1 VLAHFELPD
10 IGEVSRRTV
19 AASLLVGAVALVAAF
34 SFGYLW
40 VGVGA
45 CIGLALGTVNYR
57 LAGASVDKVAA
68 TGTDNPKRPLAANTL
83 GRLGI
88 VTVIALG
95 LTFLN
100 KQLGFGVLGG
110 LAVFQFLLIV
120 NVARSMAKAGPA
132 RSDQEEL
139 VDGPAV
145 GAGAVQG
152 GAVQGG
158 IIDSNV
164 VAGRVFEGGIVDSNA
179 VDVAPAGGDSG
190 DDTRGG
196 A

>member
-152 GAVQGG
+152 G

>member
-1 VLAHFELPD
+1 MFAHFELPD
-10 IGEVSRRTV
+10 IGDVSRRTV
-19 AASLLVGAVALVAAF
+19 AASLLVGVIGLVAAF

-40 VGVGA
+40 FGVGG

-57 LAGASVDKVAA
+57 LVGVSVDKVAA

-88 VTVIALG
+88 VTVIAIG
-95 LTFLN
+95 LTFLD
-100 KQLGFGVLGG
+100 KGLGFGVLIG
-110 LAVFQFLLIV
+110 LAVFQFLLIF

-132 RSDQEEL
+132 PEHEEVL
-139 VDGPAV
+139 DGPIV
-145 GAGAVQG
+145 DSNEIAGSV
-152 GAVQGG
+152 VEGG

-164 VAGRVFEGGIVDSNA
+164 VEVGPV
-179 VDVAPAGGDSG
+179 SG
-190 DDTRGG
+190 DVRDDSRGG

>member
-1 VLAHFELPD
+1 VFAHFDLPD

-19 AASLLVGAVALVAAF
+19 AASLIVGVASLVAAL
-34 SFGYLW
+34 SFGHLW

-57 LAGASVDKVAA
+57 LVGVSVDKVAA
-68 TGTDNPKRPLAANTL
+68 TGTENPKRPLAANTM
-83 GRLGI
+83 GRLAI

-95 LTFLN
+95 LAFIN
-100 KQLGFGVLGG
+100 KGLGFGVLGG

-120 NVARSMAKAGPA
+120 NVARSMAKAGPSPELA
-132 RSDQEEL
+132 RDEPM
-139 VDGPAV
+139 DGP
-145 GAGAVQG
+145 
-152 GAVQGG
+152 

-164 VAGRVFEGGIVDSNA
+164 VAGHVGEGSIVDSNV
-179 VDVAPAGGDSG
+179 VDVAPAAADGG

>member
-1 VLAHFELPD
+1 VFAHFDLPD
-10 IGEVSRRTV
+10 IPEVSRRTV
-19 AASLLVGAVALVAAF
+19 AAALIVGVAALVAAF
-34 SFGYLW
+34 SFGYLL

-45 CIGLALGTVNYR
+45 CIGLALGTINYR
-57 LAGASVDKVAA
+57 LVGVSVDKVAA
-68 TGTDNPKRPLAANTL
+68 MGTDNPKRPLAANTL

-95 LTFLN
+95 LALVN
-100 KQLGFGVLGG
+100 KGLGFGVLAG
-110 LAVFQFLLIV
+110 LAVFQFLLIF
-120 NVARSMAKAGPA
+120 NVARSMAKAGPGT
-132 RSDQEEL
+132 DHEEV

-145 GAGAVQG
+145 GAHAGP
-152 GAVQGG
+152 GG

-164 VAGRVFEGGIVDSNA
+164 VAGRVFEGSIVDSNA
-179 VDVAPAGGDSG
+179 VDAAPTAGDVP

>member
-1 VLAHFELPD
+1 MFAHFELPD

-19 AASLLVGAVALVAAF
+19 AASLLVGAIALVAAF

-110 LAVFQFLLIV
+110 LAVFQFLLIF

-132 RSDQEEL
+132 ASDQEEL
-139 VDGPAV
+139 VDGPVVEHAP
-145 GAGAVQG
+145 AHS
-152 GAVQGG
+152 G

-164 VAGRVFEGGIVDSNA
+164 VAGRVFEGSIVDSNT
-179 VDVAPAGGDSG
+179 VDAAPAGGDPG

>member
-1 VLAHFELPD
+1 MFAHFELPD

-19 AASLLVGAVALVAAF
+19 AASLIVGVASLVAAL

-45 CIGLALGTVNYR
+45 CIGLALGTLNYR
-57 LAGASVDKVAA
+57 LVGVSVDKVAA

-83 GRLGI
+83 GRLAV

-95 LTFLN
+95 LAFVN
-100 KQLGFGVLGG
+100 KGLGFGTLAG
-110 LAVFQFLLIV
+110 LAVFQFLLIF

-132 RSDQEEL
+132 PEQDEL
-139 VDGPAV
+139 VDGP
-145 GAGAVQG
+145 
-152 GAVQGG
+152 
-158 IIDSNV
+158 IIDSNA
-164 VAGRVFEGGIVDSNA
+164 VAGRAVDGPIIDSNA
-179 VDVAPAGGDSG
+179 VAGRPGAADHG

>member
-1 VLAHFELPD
+1 MFAHFDLPD
-10 IGEVSRRTV
+10 IPEVSRRTV
-19 AASLLVGAVALVAAF
+19 AAALIVGVAALVAAF

-57 LAGASVDKVAA
+57 LVGVSVDKVAA
-68 TGTDNPKRPLAANTL
+68 TGTENPKRPLAANTL

-95 LTFLN
+95 LTFVN
-100 KQLGFGVLGG
+100 KGLGFGVLGG
-110 LAVFQFLLIV
+110 LAVFQFLLIF

-132 RSDQEEL
+132 PEHEEL
-139 VDGPAV
+139 IDGPV
-145 GAGAVQG
+145 V
-152 GAVQGG
+152 
-158 IIDSNV
+158 DSNV
-164 VAGRVFEGGIVDSNA
+164 VAGRVAEGGIVDSNV
-179 VDVAPAGGDSG
+179 VDVSPAAGDAR
-190 DDTRGG
+190 DDNRGG

>member
-1 VLAHFELPD
+1 MFAHFSLPD

-110 LAVFQFLLIV
+110 LAVFQFLLII

-132 RSDQEEL
+132 SSDQEEL

-145 GAGAVQG
+145 GGSAVES
-152 GAVQGG
+152 G

-164 VAGRVFEGGIVDSNA
+164 VAGRVFEGSIVDSNA
-179 VDVAPAGGDSG
+179 VDVAPAGGDAG

-196 A
+196 G

>member
-1 VLAHFELPD
+1 
-10 IGEVSRRTV
+10 
-19 AASLLVGAVALVAAF
+19 VAAF

-40 VGVGA
+40 FGVGG

-57 LAGASVDKVAA
+57 LVGVSVDKVAA

-88 VTVIALG
+88 VTVIAIG

-100 KQLGFGVLGG
+100 KGLGFGVLIG
-110 LAVFQFLLIV
+110 LAVFQFLLIF

-132 RSDQEEL
+132 PEHEEVL
-139 VDGPAV
+139 DGPIV
-145 GAGAVQG
+145 DSNEIAGSV
-152 GAVQGG
+152 VEGG

-164 VAGRVFEGGIVDSNA
+164 VEVGPV
-179 VDVAPAGGDSG
+179 SG
-190 DDTRGG
+190 DVRDDSRGG

>member
-1 VLAHFELPD
+1 VFAHFELPD

-19 AASLLVGAVALVAAF
+19 ATSLLFGVVVLVAAF

-57 LAGASVDKVAA
+57 LVGVSVDKVAA

-83 GRLGI
+83 GRLAV

-95 LTFLN
+95 LAMID
-100 KQLGFGVLGG
+100 KGLGFGVLGG
-110 LAVFQFLLIV
+110 LALFQFVLIF
-120 NVARSMAKAGPA
+120 NMARSMAKAGPMPEGV
-132 RSDQEEL
+132 DEDEDPL
-139 VDGPAV
+139 DGPIV
-145 GAGAVQG
+145 
-152 GAVQGG
+152 
-158 IIDSNV
+158 DSNV
-164 VAGRVFEGGIVDSNA
+164 VDASVVAGRRVVEGGLEGGIVDAN
-179 VDVAPAGGDSG
+179 VGDVPPPAGTAG
-190 DDTRGG
+190 DDIPGG

>member
-1 VLAHFELPD
+1 MFAHFELPD
-10 IGEVSRRTV
+10 IGDVSRRTV
-19 AASLLVGAVALVAAF
+19 AASLLVGLIGLVAAL
-34 SFGYLW
+34 SFGHLW
-40 VGVGA
+40 FGVGG

-57 LAGASVDKVAA
+57 LAGVSVDKVAA
-68 TGTDNPKRPLAANTL
+68 TGTDNPKRPLATNTL

-95 LTFLN
+95 LTFVN
-100 KQLGFGVLGG
+100 KGLGFGVLIG
-110 LAVFQFLLIV
+110 LAVFQFLLIF

-132 RSDQEEL
+132 PEHEE
-139 VDGPAV
+139 VQDGPIV
-145 GAGAVQG
+145 DSNEIG
-152 GAVQGG
+152 GKVAEGG

-164 VAGRVFEGGIVDSNA
+164 VEVSPARS
-179 VDVAPAGGDSG
+179 DVR

>member
-10 IGEVSRRTV
+10 IGDVSRRTV
-19 AASLLVGAVALVAAF
+19 AASLLVGVAGLVAAF

-40 VGVGA
+40 FGVGG

-57 LAGASVDKVAA
+57 LVGVSVDKVAA
-68 TGTDNPKRPLAANTL
+68 TGTDNPKRPLATNTL

-95 LTFLN
+95 LLFLN
-100 KQLGFGVLGG
+100 KELGFGVLIG
-110 LAVFQFLLIV
+110 LAVFQFLLIF

-132 RSDQEEL
+132 PEHEEL
-139 VDGPAV
+139 VEGPIIDSNEIPGNV
-145 GAGAVQG
+145 AG
-152 GAVQGG
+152 GG

-164 VAGRVFEGGIVDSNA
+164 VEVTPARG
-179 VDVAPAGGDSG
+179 DVRDES
-190 DDTRGG
+190 RGG

>member
-1 VLAHFELPD
+1 MFAHFELPD

-19 AASLLVGAVALVAAF
+19 AASLLVGAIALVAAF

-110 LAVFQFLLIV
+110 LAVFQFLLII

-132 RSDQEEL
+132 PSDQEEL

-145 GAGAVQG
+145 AGGTVPS
-152 GAVQGG
+152 G

-164 VAGRVFEGGIVDSNA
+164 VAGRVFEGSIVDSNA
-179 VDVAPAGGDSG
+179 VDVAPAGGDAG

>member
-1 VLAHFELPD
+1 VFAHFDLPD
-10 IGEVSRRTV
+10 IGDVSRRTV
-19 AASLLVGAVALVAAF
+19 AAALVVGVAGLVAAF

-40 VGVGA
+40 LGVGA

-57 LAGASVDKVAA
+57 LVGVSVDKVAA
-68 TGTDNPKRPLAANTL
+68 TGTDNPKRPLAANTM

-95 LTFLN
+95 LTFID
-100 KQLGFGVLGG
+100 KQLGFGVLIG
-110 LAVFQFLLIV
+110 LAVFQVLLIV

-132 RSDQEEL
+132 PEQEEV
-139 VDGPAV
+139 VDGPV
-145 GAGAVQG
+145 VDSNVVAGRA
-152 GAVQGG
+152 AAGG

-164 VAGRVFEGGIVDSNA
+164 V
-179 VDVAPAGGDSG
+179 DVSPATADVR

>member
-1 VLAHFELPD
+1 MFAHFDLPD
-10 IGEVSRRTV
+10 IGDVSRRTV
-19 AASLLVGAVALVAAF
+19 AAALVVGVAGLVAAF

-40 VGVGA
+40 LGVGA

-57 LAGASVDKVAA
+57 LVGVSVDKVAA
-68 TGTDNPKRPLAANTL
+68 TGTDNPKRPLAANTM

-95 LTFLN
+95 LTFID
-100 KQLGFGVLGG
+100 KQLGFGVLIG
-110 LAVFQFLLIV
+110 LAVFQVLLIV

-132 RSDQEEL
+132 PEQEEV
-139 VDGPAV
+139 VDGPV
-145 GAGAVQG
+145 V
-152 GAVQGG
+152 
-158 IIDSNV
+158 DSNV
-164 VAGRVFEGGIVDSNA
+164 VAGRAPAGGIIDSNA
-179 VDVAPAGGDSG
+179 VDVSPTAADVR

>member
-1 VLAHFELPD
+1 VFAHFELPD

-19 AASLLVGAVALVAAF
+19 AASLVVGAVALVAAF

-57 LAGASVDKVAA
+57 LAGVSVDKVAA

-110 LAVFQFLLIV
+110 LAVFQVLLII

-132 RSDQEEL
+132 ASDQEEL

-145 GAGAVQG
+145 GAPPVRR
-152 GAVQGG
+152 G

-164 VAGRVFEGGIVDSNA
+164 VAGRVFEGSIVDSNS
-179 VDVAPAGGDSG
+179 VDAAPAAGDY

>member
-1 VLAHFELPD
+1 MFAHFDLPD
-10 IGEVSRRTV
+10 IGLVSRRTV
-19 AASLLVGAVALVAAF
+19 AAALGVGAVALVAAL
-34 SFGYLW
+34 SFGHLW

-45 CIGLALGTVNYR
+45 CIGLGLGTVNYR
-57 LAGASVDKVAA
+57 MVGVSVDKVAA
-68 TGTDNPKRPLAANTL
+68 TGTDNPKRPLAVNTM

-100 KQLGFGVLGG
+100 KQLGFGVLAG
-110 LAVFQFLLIV
+110 LAVFQLLLLV

-132 RSDQEEL
+132 PEHEEL
-139 VDGPAV
+139 LDGPV
-145 GAGAVQG
+145 V
-152 GAVQGG
+152 
-158 IIDSNV
+158 DSNAV
-164 VAGRVFEGGIVDSNA
+164 VGRMPGGGIVDSNA
-179 VDVAPAGGDSG
+179 VDVSPAAGDIA

>member
-1 VLAHFELPD
+1 LFAHFELPD
-10 IGEVSRRTV
+10 IGDVSRRTV
-19 AASLLVGAVALVAAF
+19 AASLLVGVIGLVAAF
-34 SFGYLW
+34 SFGHLW
-40 VGVGA
+40 VGVGG

-57 LAGASVDKVAA
+57 LAGVSVDKVAA
-68 TGTDNPKRPLAANTL
+68 TGTDNPKRPLATNTL

-95 LTFLN
+95 LTFVN
-100 KQLGFGVLGG
+100 KGLGFGVLSG
-110 LAVFQFLLIV
+110 LAVFQFLLIF

-132 RSDQEEL
+132 PEHGHEREEFL
-139 VDGPAV
+139 DGPIIDSNEV
-145 GAGAVQG
+145 AGTVAE
-152 GAVQGG
+152 GG

-164 VAGRVFEGGIVDSNA
+164 V
-179 VDVAPAGGDSG
+179 DVSAARGDAR